1 MANNSTTRVNPR
13 VGCRNTTRVV
23 AATRKMS
30 SKAAMKEPWLVV
42 VLKLDLINCIR
53 ILVRMLEDR
62 RVQSLTET
70 VPILKGL
77 AINHKSCALL
87 LRADQLITIILIL
100 LTSKEQGLRIPTKS
114 TLSRVKGL

>member
-1 MANNSTTRVNPR
+1 MASNSTTRVNPR

-23 AATRKMS
+23 VATRKMS

-42 VLKLDLINCIR
+42 VLKLDSINCIR
-53 ILVRMLEDR
+53 IRARTLEDR
-62 RVQSLTET
+62 RVQSLTEI
-70 VPILKGL
+70 VLILKEL

-87 LRADQLITIILIL
+87 LRADQLITITPTL
-100 LTSKEQGLRIPTKS
+100 LTSKEQGLRILTKS